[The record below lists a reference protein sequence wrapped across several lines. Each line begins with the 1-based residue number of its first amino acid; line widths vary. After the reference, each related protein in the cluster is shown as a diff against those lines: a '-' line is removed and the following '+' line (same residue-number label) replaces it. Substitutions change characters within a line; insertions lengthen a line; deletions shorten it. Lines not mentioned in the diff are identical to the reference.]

1 MALQSKK
8 LYRCIVTTSET
19 TYVEADCE
27 EDVKEMAICGQVN
40 SVTDQE
46 VFVSNIEEVK
56 TIGDWSTRTT
66 IWVGVEFWTLH
77 STIPN

>member
-8 LYRCIVTTSET
+8 LYRCVVTTSET
-19 TYVEADCE
+19 TYVEADCK

-56 TIGDWSTRTT
+56 TIGD
-66 IWVGVEFWTLH
+66 
-77 STIPN
+77 